1 MKPRHAAPLPTLA
14 ALALLGLATACEPS
28 KPTTPPGTGSP
39 SFSATKSQPDDSAA
53 LVARVQQVN
62 QQLAAQ
68 GYNVAIEGIDFL
80 TIGNGRPGIRI
91 HQEGFRWVPNDPRR
105 DADGTNITY
114 LFDQS
119 NGVTASGL
127 SAGQTEAA
135 VDAALATWAGDRAL
149 KKVTIIKRADSGADP
164 TIFDF
169 FFFCGASPC
178 GGFGN
183 PFLADIVDAGFYP
196 RAFFEAVGGPGGGRG
211 IVAFS
216 VSFIFVTA
224 SGVPTDING
233 DNYLDTALNEVYFNN
248 TFGDPANDRVGN
260 PWGIDVALPGI
271 DVQTVALH
279 ENGHSLG
286 LGHFGPPPT
295 AVMNP
300 VYGGIR
306 HSPLPADDAGMNAL
320 WRSWP
325 NP

>member
-1 MKPRHAAPLPTLA
+1 MKPSRTPPLPTLA
-14 ALALLGLATACEPS
+14 ALALLALATACEPS
-28 KPTTPPGTGSP
+28 QPAAPYSAGGP
-39 SFSATKSQPDDSAA
+39 SFRATQSPPDDSAA
-53 LVARVQQVN
+53 LVARVQQIN

-68 GYNVAIEGIDFL
+68 GYDVAIEGIDFF
-80 TIGNGRPGIRI
+80 TIGSGRPDIRI
-91 HQEGFRWVPNDPRR
+91 HQAGFRWVANDPRR
-105 DADGTNITY
+105 LADGTNLTY

-119 NGVTASGL
+119 NGATASGL
-127 SAGQTEAA
+127 STAQTEAA

-149 KKVTIIKRADSGADP
+149 KKVTIGKRADSGADP

-169 FFFCGASPC
+169 FFLCGASRC
-178 GGFGN
+178 GGLGN

-211 IVAFS
+211 IIAFS
-216 VSFIFVTA
+216 VTFIFVA
-224 SGVPTDING
+224 AGVPTDING

-248 TFGDPANDRVGN
+248 TFGDPADNRAGN

-306 HSPLPADDAGMNAL
+306 HSPLPADNAGINAL
-320 WRSWP
+320 YGSWP